1 MKFRITEGAN
11 QYDGSPMFYVYE
23 WQTSAISGEGRWA
36 YRMGAPREEEC
47 RGFVDR
53 QGKKVPE
60 RVIEDI
66 EVPTLAMSLDEST
79 SQSAKTP

>member
-23 WQTSAISGEGRWA
+23 WLSGECRWA

-66 EVPTLAMSLDEST
+66 EVPTL
-79 SQSAKTP
+79 